1 MINLLLKTNL
11 FEMKRI
17 IPLLVIILLV
27 KVDSAQYSLNICAS
41 ISEDGPHT
49 QVSNSFQ
56 VDSKGSLLKIF
67 VKSDEK
73 FNTDQLDFKVFYV
86 NNSGGEEA
94 LSTFSQKMDADW
106 NYAWKDVVLFNPGNY
121 RIKIDN
127 DKETYLTSANL
138 NIKR

>member
-11 FEMKRI
+11 FEMKKI
-17 IPLLVIILLV
+17 IPLLSVMLLV
-27 KVDSAQYSLNICAS
+27 KFCGAQYSLSFCES
-41 ISEDGPHT
+41 ISEDGKP
-49 QVSNSFQ
+49 QKVSNSFQ

-67 VKSDEK
+67 VRSDEK
-73 FNTDQLDFKVFYV
+73 FNTGQLQFKIFYV
-86 NNSGGEEA
+86 DNSGEEET

-106 NYAWKDVVLFNPGNY
+106 NYAWKDVAFFTPGNY
-121 RIKIDN
+121 RVKIYN